1 MKWKWILAIV
11 CVAFLLLF
19 GTIYVILLSY
29 DYNGLKPQIRQAVQD
44 ATGERSDPGGRHKAA
59 IGLTPTLVV
68 QDVSFQ
74 NATWG
79 SQPEMAKIKRSE
91 IKVRLFPL
99 LSHRLEIVRLV
110 LIEPEILIETDASG
124 RSNFPVQARAKIS
137 REKQMGPRPAVGNCR
152 R

>member
-44 ATGERSDPGGRHKAA
+44 ATGRDLTLGGDIRLA
-59 IGLTPTLVV
+59 IGLSPTLVV

-124 RSNFPVQARAKIS
+124 RSNLPVQARVEDS